1 VNIHFA
7 VLPPI
12 PTTGLSISDVAELTT
27 RVRDQMLVTL
37 REISVEVVSEDDTE
51 AAGQPGTKTDLPP
64 VEESEPTST
73 ATVDIEASSED
84 VPDTPSEGSSEA
96 PSVDTSG
103 SRSLRQEGSI
113 SEYGETDDEGMV
125 VVGRHH

>member
-1 VNIHFA
+1 MNIHFT

-12 PTTGLSISDVAELTT
+12 PTTGLSVSDVAELTT

-37 REISVEVVSEDDTE
+37 REISVEVISEDDTE
-51 AAGQPGTKTDLPP
+51 AADQPGTKTDLPP
-64 VEESEPTST
+64 VEESEPTP
-73 ATVDIEASSED
+73 TVDIEASSED
-84 VPDTPSEGSSEA
+84 VPDTPSEGSIEA